1 MQLFFLDA
9 SLFIHVFD
17 VFWKSFEKNSNKDKK
32 HRFNEIDEHW
42 YPFERSER
50 SFIGFADYFSWN
62 TFMKY
67 LFSFLPK
74 IVTLPLNVNI
84 RINNDSFIRFNL
96 FGFNCYGCRE
106 KGGNEVA
113 EGELYFCTETLVSF
127 NYFYFS
133 PSKSWQNVKKFFALL
148 VHASFHHLVI
158 FLLQFFLAWVKH
170 IVRVVEIF
178 IAYSKFLSLRRK
190 I

>member
-1 MQLFFLDA
+1 
-9 SLFIHVFD
+9 
-17 VFWKSFEKNSNKDKK
+17 
-32 HRFNEIDEHW
+32 
-42 YPFERSER
+42 
-50 SFIGFADYFSWN
+50 
-62 TFMKY
+62 MKY

-74 IVTLPLNVNI
+74 IVTLPSNVNI

>member
-1 MQLFFLDA
+1 
-9 SLFIHVFD
+9 
-17 VFWKSFEKNSNKDKK
+17 
-32 HRFNEIDEHW
+32 
-42 YPFERSER
+42 
-50 SFIGFADYFSWN
+50 
-62 TFMKY
+62 MKY

-74 IVTLPLNVNI
+74 IVTLPSNVNI

-158 FLLQFFLAWVKH
+158 FLLQFF
-170 IVRVVEIF
+170 
-178 IAYSKFLSLRRK
+178 SCMG
-190 I
+190 